1 MGCIVKVI
9 NNGYEHPLALKGLI
23 KYILTDKD
31 TKGNTRYYDGCYI
44 NPENVEREMMD
55 VKQYFRK
62 TQGRQARHFIVSFD
76 DYVCMGRQADH
87 LARQICEYYYNTF
100 QIMYSVHEDTDNYH
114 IHFVMNTV
122 SWVDGHMFSEGPAE
136 LQQFKNYVNN
146 PYNTFVKEQR
156 RNEIIYG

>member
-44 NPENVEREMMD
+44 NPENAEREMMD

-76 DYVCMGRQADH
+76 DYVCMGSCIRTRPAYQYPRYRCPAGYPRRQPCRRTPRPEM
-87 LARQICEYYYNTF
+87 L
-100 QIMYSVHEDTDNYH
+100 
-114 IHFVMNTV
+114 
-122 SWVDGHMFSEGPAE
+122 PAA
-136 LQQFKNYVNN
+136 FRIRKSAGI
-146 PYNTFVKEQR
+146 FR
-156 RNEIIYG
+156 RP